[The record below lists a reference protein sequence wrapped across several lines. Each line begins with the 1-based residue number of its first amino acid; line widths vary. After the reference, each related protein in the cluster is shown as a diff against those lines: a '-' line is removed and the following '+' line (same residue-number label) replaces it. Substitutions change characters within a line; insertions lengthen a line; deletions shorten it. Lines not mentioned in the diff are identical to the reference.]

1 MRKILRCKNI
11 MIYYLK
17 NFIKKK
23 IKEKQI
29 SKNLYFRAI
38 IHLIRYFLS
47 KKYRKNKCLIDPS
60 SEFFYNNKKLA
71 NYFSIPIF
79 IAARILKKK
88 RIFISINNDCN
99 YSVGHIYA
107 EINYLR
113 ELQHLEGKYSSSII
127 WFTTSRKE
135 ILGDAYHLFE
145 NENFKI
151 LFGGIKRIFL
161 TFVAIKHPSISING
175 GVSHVNYILGRNN
188 SHRIT
193 YNNLTKK
200 RSKLMSKSQNFY
212 LNKSKLCHYRESK
225 NKLMQDLNIV
235 KKYIVIQIKE
245 NSTNGTL
252 KPLNPDLLLR
262 TIKYFQDQHYQIVFA
277 GREQFPRIFHNKSII
292 NYANSKYASAVN
304 DFLLIGH
311 CSLVI
316 SSGSGFCE
324 IASCFD
330 KPLLVINVHHIS
342 QHFGQRKIV
351 LPTLLSRKSKKFNAK
366 VQHLYLC
373 TYGPDNGFNTF
384 DDFYILHM
392 PTSEEIFMAAKE
404 LEGMLSDNV
413 PPFTSLQKKIRDKG
427 FCSLLSYGISRISDY
442 YLSKH
447 EYFFRN

>member
-1 MRKILRCKNI
+1 
-11 MIYYLK
+11 MINYLK
-17 NFIKKK
+17 NFIQKK
-23 IKEKQI
+23 IKKNYI

-38 IHLIRYFLS
+38 IHLIRYFLFT
-47 KKYRKNKCLIDPS
+47 KYRKNKCLIDPPS
-60 SEFFYNNKKLA
+60 DFFYNNKKLA
-71 NYFSIPIF
+71 NYFSIPIL
-79 IAARILKKK
+79 IVARILKKK

-107 EINYLR
+107 EISYLR
-113 ELQHLEGKYSSSII
+113 ELQHLDGKYSSSII

-151 LFGGIKRIFL
+151 LFGGIKRVFL
-161 TFVAIKHPSISING
+161 TFVAIKYPSISING
-175 GVSHVNYILGRNN
+175 GVSHVNYVLGKNN

-200 RSKLMSKSQNFY
+200 RSKLMSRSQNFY
-212 LNKSKLCHYRESK
+212 LNKNKLNNYTESK
-225 NKLMQDLNIV
+225 NKLMEDLNIV

-245 NSTNGTL
+245 NSINGTL
-252 KPLNPDLLLR
+252 KPLNPDLLLS
-262 TIKYFQDQHYQIVFA
+262 TIKYFQDQDYQIVFA
-277 GREQFPRIFHNKSII
+277 GRERFPRIFYNESII
-292 NYANSKYASAVN
+292 DYANSKYASVKN
-304 DFLLIGH
+304 DFLLVGH
-311 CSLVI
+311 CSFVI

-324 IASCFD
+324 IANYFD
-330 KPLLVINVHHIS
+330 KPILVINVHHIS
-342 QHFGQRKIV
+342 QHFGQRKII

-373 TYGPDNGFNTF
+373 TYGPDNGFYNF

-404 LEGMLSDNV
+404 LEGMLSDGV

-427 FCSLLSYGISRISDY
+427 VCPSLSYGISRISDY
-442 YLSKH
+442 YLSNHK
-447 EYFFRN
+447 YFFLEIKN